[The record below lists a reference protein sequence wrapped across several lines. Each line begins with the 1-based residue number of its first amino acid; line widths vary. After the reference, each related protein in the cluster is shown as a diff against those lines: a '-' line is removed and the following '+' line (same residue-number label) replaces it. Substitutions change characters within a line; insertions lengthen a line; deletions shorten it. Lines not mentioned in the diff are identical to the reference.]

1 MASSW
6 ALHSQFQFY
15 FVKVLW
21 LCLFFHL
28 ECNISSGRHA
38 SLNACAVDITHFNN
52 IVRSEPE
59 THPHLHFKWNM
70 DSIQFNMSGEMRCFI
85 GGKLLKFLRVP
96 LFFAICSKI
105 DLGGAG
111 IIVLGWVETM
121 WKEENTGVKISFRV
135 RGLHF
140 AHRSYWKFEFDPHLM
155 WESWLGNVLISL
167 IWSIGERFM
176 RCRVWGW
183 GERVL
188 FGKRVYWIVRYNEI

>member
-1 MASSW
+1 MEHGQHPVQYVGWNEMFYWRQVAQISPSS
-6 ALHSQFQFY
+6 S
-15 FVKVLW
+15 
-21 LCLFFHL
+21 
-28 ECNISSGRHA
+28 
-38 SLNACAVDITHFNN
+38 
-52 IVRSEPE
+52 
-59 THPHLHFKWNM
+59 
-70 DSIQFNMSGEMRCFI
+70 
-85 GGKLLKFLRVP
+85 
-96 LFFAICSKI
+96 FFAICSKI

-188 FGKRVYWIVRYNEI
+188 FGKGYIELSVTTKFSGWRWRIRTGRFLACMVW